1 MVENIYELKYEQLD
15 KKVKEKMTENKEKF
29 KTIDKERIEEKIKE
43 NSIKMEI
50 ERLIKNI
57 EENNNIKTSIIMKE
71 MYKQGFIDGVNLII
85 NCVKS

>member
-71 MYKQGFIDGVNLII
+71 MYKQGFIDGTNLILD
-85 NCVKS
+85 VK

>member
-1 MVENIYELKYEQLD
+1 MVENIYELKYEELN
-15 KKVKEKMTENKEKF
+15 KKVEEKILENKEKF
-29 KTIDKERIEEKIKE
+29 KVVEKGKLEEKIRE

-71 MYKQGFIDGVNLII
+71 MYKQGFIDGTNLILD
-85 NCVKS
+85 VK